1 MAAHAHRDQQR
12 DCLRLAIL
20 VAIFLATN
28 LTSSAQSDLQEAPY
42 HPITPHQSL
51 RWFVT
56 GTIGPPHLAVGI
68 VSSALGTAVDRPKEY
83 GPHWGGFADRFGI
96 GMSGTVTSNA
106 IEAGAGLLLR
116 EDPRYFRVPD
126 RSFKARFGIVAQQTF
141 TARNPD
147 GSFGPAYARYAAI
160 VGSNFL
166 SNTWREHSE
175 ANAQHALVRSL
186 EGFAGRM
193 AANAF
198 TEFWPDIKKYVF
210 HKRH

>member
-1 MAAHAHRDQQR
+1 MAARAPSDQQR
-12 DCLRLAIL
+12 DFLRLAIL
-20 VAIFLATN
+20 VAMFLATS
-28 LTSSAQSDLQEAPY
+28 LAASAQSTLMDAPY
-42 HPITPHQSL
+42 HPITPRQSL

-56 GTIGPPHLAVGI
+56 GTIGAPHLAVG
-68 VSSALGTAVDRPKEY
+68 VLSSALGTAVDSPEEY

-96 GMSGTVTSNA
+96 GMSGTATSNA

-126 RSFKARFGIVAQQTF
+126 RRFKARFVNVAQLTF
-141 TARNPD
+141 TARNND

-160 VGSNFL
+160 IGSNFL
-166 SNTWREHSE
+166 SNTWRERSE

-186 EGFAGRM
+186 EAFAGRM

-198 TEFWPDIKKYVF
+198 TEFWPDIKKHLF
-210 HKRH
+210 RKRD